1 MYLRSMNFSAFTSFY
16 FLVLFAPPP
25 PGPPSVASGRGNR
38 PHRRGTCSHL
48 PASAA
53 SVLGLELRATGVRL
67 PGMTLCVI
75 LVSLDLLLDYI
86 SRPSFELSHLFVI
99 ILRRFLFSSLVRG
112 KAIV

>member
-75 LVSLDLLLDYI
+75 LVSLDLLLNYI